1 MAASGEDESRG
12 AALRGEAAGWLARL
26 RGASTAQ
33 DQAAF
38 EDWYQA
44 DPRHAAAYDAVLE
57 SWETAGLARAEPV
70 GPMRS
75 SLAPAGGHRWRYAIA
90 AVAATVVVVV
100 LAFAAAG
107 SGVMSSNPAR
117 PVEFAGGAGRIRTI
131 DLADGS
137 RIALAAD
144 GLLRTAYLADERRV
158 ILVRGRGRF
167 AVAHDAVRPFV
178 VQTPAGLVIAHG
190 TVFDVAISGQRV
202 IVSLLEGSIEVR
214 PARSE
219 RSAVANKP
227 AMLRPGQRTVMVAGQ
242 PLTPPTQEENT
253 VSASPT
259 GMLSFENAF
268 LGDVVAAANREAAS
282 PIVLS
287 DPALARLRF
296 TGTFHATATAELAP
310 MLAATFDLGLS
321 HERGGAFVL
330 SPARFARR
338 GPGKIIPG

>member
-12 AALRGEAAGWLARL
+12 EALRAEAAGWLARL
-26 RGASTAQ
+26 RGASTAE
-33 DQAAF
+33 DRAAF
-38 EDWYQA
+38 EEWYQA
-44 DPRHAAAYDAVLE
+44 DPRHAATYDAVLE
-57 SWETAGLARAEPV
+57 SWETAGLARAAPV
-70 GPMRS
+70 GPVRS
-75 SLAPAGGHRWRYAIA
+75 SLGPAGGYRWRYAIA

-100 LAFAAAG
+100 LAFAAG
-107 SGVMSSNPAR
+107 SGVMSSKPAR

-137 RIALAAD
+137 RIALDGD

-158 ILVRGRGRF
+158 ILGRGRGRF
-167 AVAHDAVRPFV
+167 AVAHDAARPFV

-190 TVFDVAISGQRV
+190 TVFDVAINGRRV
-202 IVSLLEGSIEVR
+202 TVSLLEGSIELR

-219 RSAVANKP
+219 KSAVPNKP

-242 PLTPPTQEENT
+242 PLPPPTQIDNT
-253 VSASPT
+253 VSASPL
-259 GMLSFENAF
+259 GMLSFENAL
-268 LGDVVAAANREAAS
+268 LGDVVAAANRDAAS

-330 SPARFARR
+330 SPSRFARR
-338 GPGKIIPG
+338 GTGKIIPG